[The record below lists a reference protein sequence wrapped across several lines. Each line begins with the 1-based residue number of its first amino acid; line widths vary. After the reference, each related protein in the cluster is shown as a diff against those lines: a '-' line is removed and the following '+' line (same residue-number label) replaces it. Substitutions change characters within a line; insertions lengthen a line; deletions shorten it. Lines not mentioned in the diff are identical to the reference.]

1 MPPDLTTILG
11 PLTLANPLIAASGC
25 YGYGTEYADL
35 IHPEAF
41 GALVSKG
48 ISPEPRVGNPIP
60 RLAEVSGHGLLNS
73 IGLQNPGIDG
83 FLADKWPLIADS
95 GVPVLVNVIGYTM
108 RDYVTVIERLEHL
121 PIAGWEL
128 NVSCPNVDKGGIEI
142 GAEAE
147 SVAEVTRM
155 CAAATSKPIV
165 VKLSPNQGDPRPFAG
180 AALEAGAVALTI
192 ANTYLGMS
200 VDIHR
205 KTSRLGRDYAGLSGP
220 GIKPITLRM
229 VHQVY
234 QAYHCPIIASG
245 GIYKW
250 EDAVEYL
257 LVGATALALG
267 TVNFVDPLRVIA
279 IRDGISAYL
288 DSESATLDDIRGA
301 YRSPQE
307 VQAALEE
314 GLKLEQGL
322 MSPAE

>member
-1 MPPDLTTILG
+1 MTPSLATTLG
-11 PLTLANPLIAASGC
+11 PLALANPLVAASGC

-35 IHPEAF
+35 VPLDAF
-41 GALVSKG
+41 GAIVSKG
-48 ISPEPRVGNPIP
+48 ISPEPRTGNPIP

-73 IGLQNPGIDG
+73 IGLQNPGIEG
-83 FLADKWPLIADS
+83 FLADKWPQIAAA
-95 GVPVLVNVIGYTM
+95 GVPILVNVIGYTM

-121 PIAGWEL
+121 PLAGWEL

-147 SVAEVTRM
+147 SVAEVTRL
-155 CAAATSKPIV
+155 CVAATGKPVI
-165 VKLSPNQGDPRPFAG
+165 VKLSPNQGDPRPFAA

-229 VHQVY
+229 VHQVWTELR
-234 QAYHCPIIASG
+234 CPIIASG

-267 TVNFVDPLRVIA
+267 TVNFVDPFRVTA
-279 IRDGISAYL
+279 IRDGIAAYL
-288 DSESATLDDIRGA
+288 ERESLSLEALRGA

-307 VQAALEE
+307 VQV
-314 GLKLEQGL
+314 GLAQGL
-322 MSPAE
+322 MQPAE